1 MLVEATNAS
10 FGYRGRAVVRAD
22 ELRLEA
28 GRCLGVYGPNGS
40 GKTTLVRGLAGLI
53 APLSGTVASTPGL
66 RVGYVAQHRAGESH
80 WPMTA
85 LDAAALA
92 TSAGRRFG
100 WVGRHGRTAIAAQL
114 ESLGVAGLARRPFA
128 QLSGG
133 QQQRVLLAGAM
144 AADPQVLILDEPT
157 EGLDAS
163 SRDALLGRLREAMSA
178 GLCAVLVSHDVRDL
192 LALADAV
199 AVVEPAGSDA
209 APNPVEPIAPAELAS
224 RLLTARRGTRDRG
237 RDQ

>member
-1 MLVEATNAS
+1 MLVEAKNAS

-22 ELRLEA
+22 RLRLEA

-53 APLSGTVASTPGL
+53 APLSGTVASPPLL
-66 RVGYVAQHRAGESH
+66 RVGYVAQHRTAESH

-92 TSAGRRFG
+92 ISAGRRFG
-100 WVGRHGRTAIAAQL
+100 WVGRRGRAAIGAQL
-114 ESLGVAGLARRPFA
+114 ESLGVASLACRPFA

-163 SRDALLGRLREAMSA
+163 SRDALLGRLREAMA
-178 GLCAVLVSHDVRDL
+178 ARLCAVLVSHDVRDL
-192 LALADAV
+192 LALADEV
-199 AVVEPAGSDA
+199 AAVEPTGIDG
-209 APNPVEPIAPAELAS
+209 APHPVELIAPQELAS
-224 RLLTARRGTRDRG
+224 RLLTSR
-237 RDQ
+237 